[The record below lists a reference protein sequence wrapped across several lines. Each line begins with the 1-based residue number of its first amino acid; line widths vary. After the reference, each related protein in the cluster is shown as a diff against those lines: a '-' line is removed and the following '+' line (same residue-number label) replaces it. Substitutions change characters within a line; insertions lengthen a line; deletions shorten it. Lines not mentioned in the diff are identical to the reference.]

1 MKPNK
6 SKLTILQQVCQLIP
20 GHIVKKLATKHKIQ
34 TRSYSPWSH
43 VVSLLYAQLTHSLS
57 LNDICDSLENHSS
70 ALKEIRGATAPRRNT
85 LSHANKNRNADMA
98 EELFWSV
105 LNSLQKTFPQF
116 GIGSQYSAFPRRFKK
131 AIYAVDSTTI
141 KLVANCLNWA
151 KHRQRKAAAKC
162 HMQLNLQSFLPNFAL
177 VKAAN
182 THDSTEA
189 KELCANIS
197 SGEIIVFD
205 KSNLLQKS

>member
-85 LSHANKNRNADMA
+85 LSHANKNRNVDMA
-98 EELFWSV
+98 EELFGQFLIVYKRLFLSLV
-105 LNSLQKTFPQF
+105 LGVNTRL
-116 GIGSQYSAFPRRFKK
+116 SQDGLKRRF
-131 AIYAVDSTTI
+131 
-141 KLVANCLNWA
+141 
-151 KHRQRKAAAKC
+151 
-162 HMQLNLQSFLPNFAL
+162 MQLIQ
-177 VKAAN
+177 
-182 THDSTEA
+182 
-189 KELCANIS
+189 
-197 SGEIIVFD
+197 
-205 KSNLLQKS
+205 QQ